1 MHARRVLTW
10 DEGIKLPI
18 LVLTT
23 SSPYGSFR
31 DPDAWCSILHEAGGH
46 ACIQFQKDCIILP
59 IKDSAYRGI
68 RELTDKW
75 LDSCVGVFGG
85 PTLSAANQY
94 SGDLQ
99 QIGLACEVS
108 YNRMMEAVYP
118 FDTTV
123 SALRSLT
130 DYDLPDD
137 LDDLL
142 VFKSDLEKMFG
153 ILGRWQAYILGENC
167 D

>member
-1 MHARRVLTW
+1 VQIERIATW
-10 DEGIKLPI
+10 SEDLKLPI

-23 SSPYGSFR
+23 NSPYGSFR
-31 DPDAWCSILHEAGGH
+31 DPTAWRLIEHQAGGH
-46 ACIQFQKDCIILP
+46 ACMQFQKDCMILP

-75 LDSCVGVFGG
+75 LDSCVGMMGG
-85 PTLSAANQY
+85 PALSTANEY
-94 SGDLQ
+94 SADLAKL
-99 QIGLACEVS
+99 GLTCEFS
-108 YNRMMEAVYP
+108 YRSMMEAVYP

-123 SALRSLT
+123 ESLRLLT
-130 DYDLPDD
+130 DHSLPAD

-142 VFKSDLEKMFG
+142 VFKSDLEKIFG
-153 ILGRWQAYILGENC
+153 IVGRWQAYILGQNC

>member
-1 MHARRVLTW
+1 M
-10 DEGIKLPI
+10 

-23 SSPYGSFR
+23 QSEYG
-31 DPDAWCSILHEAGGH
+31 DPANPEIWQEITHQAGGF
-46 ACIQFQKDCIILP
+46 ACISFVRRCIVLP

-75 LDSCVGVFGG
+75 EDSCVGLMGV
-85 PTLSAANQY
+85 PTLRDAN
-94 SGDLQ
+94 
-99 QIGLACEVS
+99 S
-108 YNRMMEAVYP
+108 YNQDLEKLGLSCDLSYKDMMEGVYP

-123 SALRSLT
+123 ESLRKLT
-130 DYDLPDD
+130 DFSLPDN

-142 VFKSDLEKMFG
+142 IFESDFSRMFG
-153 ILGRWQAYILGENC
+153 IVGRWQAYILGENC